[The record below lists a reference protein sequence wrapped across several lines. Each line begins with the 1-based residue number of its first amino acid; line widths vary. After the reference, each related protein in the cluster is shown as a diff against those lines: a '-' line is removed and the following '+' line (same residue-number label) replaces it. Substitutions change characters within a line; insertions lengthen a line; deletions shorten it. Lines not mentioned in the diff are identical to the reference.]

1 MQAYLF
7 DDFKLEIDERATGPG
22 HCWHGRYRDG
32 IPAKLT
38 SDLERFFYKLTL
50 GYENPVVL
58 DIGANDGVFSLI
70 AAINQHI
77 RCFAFEPAPSNYDIL
92 QRNIALNNLEGRVK
106 TFQLALADKKGTA
119 VLKVPSSGKN
129 DGLACI
135 GSPLRFEN
143 WVECEVPVSTV
154 DDFLK
159 DYGLDRVDLVKID
172 TEGCELLVLK
182 GAQEL
187 IRRCHPNILLEYWEP
202 NTKQFGYRPE
212 EITKLLASLGYKHT
226 MVGHEDRYF
235 YMPKVAPV
243 VKPTFGTANIK
254 TSPRRNSEPADIR
267 RCVDIAPRKLS
278 PTLET
283 FCTSNEIDSVNEVG
297 EWIEQLASSQKRL
310 YYRDQSV
317 KSLSALVNLVYC
329 HKPDKIVELGT
340 LSGLSL
346 RAWLLAKNN
355 AQIDAEIIA
364 VDLSFKPLLDSCAV
378 VPLELS
384 KVKLLEQDILKTDFS
399 RLWSKEDRVILYVDV
414 HDTPIAPIMAHIL
427 KNALSALPRGS
438 VVAVDDL
445 WYRNE
450 PVSDGSV
457 SKFLKEVA
465 ANEVDSLGCFD
476 GYYAPYWKGGFF
488 IGFPEVAPLMEWVN
502 RNKIDLIFE
511 PGNKVVMFECPAS
524 PGNAAGTDFSLEA
537 FNRLT
542 GNLHHNPVDQ
552 ISVYEEKDVSAG
564 QEAAAL
570 CRRGIEFF
578 AVGRVQEALD
588 CFNRAI
594 GLTSNI
600 SGALCAI
607 GICLVRLGRF
617 DLAVK
622 ALESEVNGKCAHPN
636 AQILY
641 KDIKK
646 YIAKEQGHISKQAQ
660 QRQLKG
666 LTIFAMP
673 KCFTGAF
680 AAIQRNAVGSWMQ
693 LRPRPEIILLGD
705 DDGVADFALRY
716 GFKHIPSVQRNE
728 FGTPL
733 LDDLFLKAQAAASN
747 EICVYVNSDIILM
760 DDFAEALESVARRFG
775 QFLMVGRRWDLDM
788 SEEIDFYA
796 EDWEQR
802 LIERVRREG
811 IYHAP
816 TGIDYFAFKK
826 GLWPAIPPLALGR
839 GMWDNWLVREPLLA
853 GQPVVDASNKVT
865 IIHQNHGHSH
875 ISGGKEGASFNI
887 ELQRNLD
894 LTGNDTSLAYT
905 SHAAWELTPNGI
917 ALRPISEFLKENN
930 FSAALKCIESAYQQ
944 APDIVKEQFEALRLQ
959 VDPDCLS
966 RLLPVAR
973 RELILGSA
981 KNVAKLLLNSLET
994 ENRSAAEEFF
1004 RKGFQ
1009 YLNDGNGSEAVKHL
1023 ERAAMNCTT
1032 LPNLYYAL
1040 AAAYAQLG
1048 DIFSAKRACQVE
1060 LSLQPDNRGAAGLL
1074 ERIDQAANE
1083 YRQSLIG

>member
-7 DDFKLEIDERATGPG
+7 DDFRVEIDERATVPG
-22 HCWHGRYRDG
+22 HCWHGQYRDG
-32 IPAKLT
+32 IPVKLT

-159 DYGLDRVDLVKID
+159 EYGLDRVDLVKID

-310 YYRDQSV
+310 YYR
-317 KSLSALVNLVYC
+317 L
-329 HKPDKIVELGT
+329 
-340 LSGLSL
+340 
-346 RAWLLAKNN
+346 
-355 AQIDAEIIA
+355 
-364 VDLSFKPLLDSCAV
+364 
-378 VPLELS
+378 
-384 KVKLLEQDILKTDFS
+384 
-399 RLWSKEDRVILYVDV
+399 
-414 HDTPIAPIMAHIL
+414 
-427 KNALSALPRGS
+427 
-438 VVAVDDL
+438 
-445 WYRNE
+445 
-450 PVSDGSV
+450 
-457 SKFLKEVA
+457 
-465 ANEVDSLGCFD
+465 
-476 GYYAPYWKGGFF
+476 
-488 IGFPEVAPLMEWVN
+488 
-502 RNKIDLIFE
+502 
-511 PGNKVVMFECPAS
+511 
-524 PGNAAGTDFSLEA
+524 
-537 FNRLT
+537 
-542 GNLHHNPVDQ
+542 
-552 ISVYEEKDVSAG
+552 
-564 QEAAAL
+564 
-570 CRRGIEFF
+570 
-578 AVGRVQEALD
+578 
-588 CFNRAI
+588 
-594 GLTSNI
+594 
-600 SGALCAI
+600 
-607 GICLVRLGRF
+607 
-617 DLAVK
+617 
-622 ALESEVNGKCAHPN
+622 
-636 AQILY
+636 

-760 DDFAEALESVARRFG
+760 DDFAEALESVARRFD

-853 GQPVVDASNKVT
+853 GQPVVDASDKVT

-930 FSAALKCIESAYQQ
+930 FSTALKCIESAYQQ

-959 VDPDCLS
+959 VDRDCLS

-1009 YLNDGNGSEAVKHL
+1009 YLNDGNVSEAVKHL

>member
-7 DDFKLEIDERATGPG
+7 DDFRVEIDERATVPG
-22 HCWHGRYRDG
+22 HCWHGQYRDG
-32 IPAKLT
+32 IPVKLT

-58 DIGANDGVFSLI
+58 DIGANDGVFSLT
-70 AAINQHI
+70 AAVNQHI

-92 QRNIALNNLEGRVK
+92 QRNIALNNLEDRVK

-119 VLKVPSSGKN
+119 VLKVPSSGDE
-129 DGLACI
+129 DGFACL
-135 GSPLRFEN
+135 GNPLRFN
-143 WVECEVPVSTV
+143 DWVEFEVTVSTV
-154 DDFLK
+154 DDFVR
-159 DYGLDRVDLVKID
+159 DHGIENVDLIKID
-172 TEGCELLVLK
+172 TEGCELFVLK
-182 GAQEL
+182 GAERV
-187 IRRCHPNILLEYWEP
+187 IRKYRPGIFCECQDI
-202 NTKQFGYRPE
+202 NTAQFGYR
-212 EITKLLASLGYKHT
+212 A
-226 MVGHEDRYF
+226 
-235 YMPKVAPV
+235 
-243 VKPTFGTANIK
+243 
-254 TSPRRNSEPADIR
+254 
-267 RCVDIAPRKLS
+267 
-278 PTLET
+278 
-283 FCTSNEIDSVNEVG
+283 NEI
-297 EWIEQLASSQKRL
+297 
-310 YYRDQSV
+310 
-317 KSLSALVNLVYC
+317 
-329 HKPDKIVELGT
+329 
-340 LSGLSL
+340 
-346 RAWLLAKNN
+346 
-355 AQIDAEIIA
+355 
-364 VDLSFKPLLDSCAV
+364 
-378 VPLELS
+378 
-384 KVKLLEQDILKTDFS
+384 VKLLS
-399 RLWSKEDRVILYVDV
+399 SWGYCCVRVSPRDLYFYNPTESNCGKPKVIDLV
-414 HDTPIAPIMAHIL
+414 
-427 KNALSALPRGS
+427 SS
-438 VVAVDDL
+438 VVSSRPKVELSLTDSAAHFESAKTTKKSL
-445 WYRNE
+445 PSNRR
-450 PVSDGSV
+450 GCRSV
-457 SKFLKEVA
+457 SISPKVGADSGRL
-465 ANEVDSLGCFD
+465 NE
-476 GYYAPYWKGGFF
+476 
-488 IGFPEVAPLMEWVN
+488 
-502 RNKIDLIFE
+502 
-511 PGNKVVMFECPAS
+511 
-524 PGNAAGTDFSLEA
+524 
-537 FNRLT
+537 
-542 GNLHHNPVDQ
+542 
-552 ISVYEEKDVSAG
+552 
-564 QEAAAL
+564 
-570 CRRGIEFF
+570 
-578 AVGRVQEALD
+578 
-588 CFNRAI
+588 
-594 GLTSNI
+594 
-600 SGALCAI
+600 
-607 GICLVRLGRF
+607 
-617 DLAVK
+617 
-622 ALESEVNGKCAHPN
+622 
-636 AQILY
+636 
-641 KDIKK
+641 
-646 YIAKEQGHISKQAQ
+646 AKSQ
-660 QRQLKG
+660 QV
-666 LTIFAMP
+666 TIFAMP
-673 KCFTGAF
+673 KSFTGAF

-747 EICVYVNSDIILM
+747 EICVYVNSNIILM
-760 DDFAEALESVARRFG
+760 DDFAEALESVARRFDH
-775 QFLMVGRRWDLDM
+775 FLMVGRRWDLDM

-796 EDWEQR
+796 EDWGQR

-853 GQPVVDASNKVT
+853 GQPVVDASDKVT

-917 ALRPISEFLKENN
+917 ALRPISEFLKENK
-930 FSAALKCIESAYQQ
+930 FSTALKCIESAYQQ

-1060 LSLQPDNRGAAGLL
+1060 LSLKPDNRGAAGLL

>member
-7 DDFKLEIDERATGPG
+7 DDFRVEIDERATVPG
-22 HCWHGRYRDG
+22 HCWHGQYRDG
-32 IPAKLT
+32 IPVKLT

-77 RCFAFEPAPSNYDIL
+77 RCFAFEPAPSTYEIL
-92 QRNIALNNLEGRVK
+92 RRNVALNNLEDRVK

-119 VLKVPSSGKN
+119 VLKVPSSGDE
-129 DGLACI
+129 DGFACL
-135 GSPLRFEN
+135 GNPLRFN
-143 WVECEVPVSTV
+143 DWVEFEVPVSTV
-154 DDFLK
+154 DDFVR
-159 DYGLDRVDLVKID
+159 DHGIENVDLIKID
-172 TEGCELLVLK
+172 TEGCELFVLK
-182 GAQEL
+182 GAERV
-187 IRRCHPNILLEYWEP
+187 IRKYRPGIFCECQDI
-202 NTKQFGYRPE
+202 NTAQFGYRAN
-212 EITKLLASLGYKHT
+212 EIVKLLSSWGYCCVRGSPGDLYFYHPTESNCGKPKVIDLESSVVSSRPKVEVSLIDSAAHFESAKTTKKSLMKTAFVKQVLDVVGPWSSVRWESTTPLGLFDIWPGKATLWETTCLLKADWYIIPQQLDTEYTKDSVLRYPGRRQLLIDNTSNVVNVEAVPFEEYDIVISVDPILSVPKHSRTLFAYYVAEHWDQLYKQSLKKPVGNYDLFLAHMLDASQTVDYLPQSISFPYLRDSDTMRAVFGDKGKEESVWIDWRTLSVLGSGDIEDKIAETVATTVEERLGIPVRYKSDYLQIPYGISEPPRWGDAACYLREMARSKYCVSVGRDSGAGQGLCDAASLGCICIGEFNKPFHRIVCHPT
-226 MVGHEDRYF
+226 CLCADMTEMLPRLRRIIESPELQKQVSVWQDEQLREYF
-235 YMPKVAPV
+235 
-243 VKPTFGTANIK
+243 VKKPLSLLKDASGIKAK
-254 TSPRRNSEPADIR
+254 TSLP
-267 RCVDIAPRKLS
+267 
-278 PTLET
+278 
-283 FCTSNEIDSVNEVG
+283 SN
-297 EWIEQLASSQKRL
+297 KRGC
-310 YYRDQSV
+310 R
-317 KSLSALVNLVYC
+317 
-329 HKPDKIVELGT
+329 
-340 LSGLSL
+340 
-346 RAWLLAKNN
+346 
-355 AQIDAEIIA
+355 
-364 VDLSFKPLLDSCAV
+364 
-378 VPLELS
+378 
-384 KVKLLEQDILKTDFS
+384 
-399 RLWSKEDRVILYVDV
+399 
-414 HDTPIAPIMAHIL
+414 
-427 KNALSALPRGS
+427 
-438 VVAVDDL
+438 
-445 WYRNE
+445 
-450 PVSDGSV
+450 SV
-457 SKFLKEVA
+457 SISPKAGADSGQL
-465 ANEVDSLGCFD
+465 NE
-476 GYYAPYWKGGFF
+476 
-488 IGFPEVAPLMEWVN
+488 
-502 RNKIDLIFE
+502 
-511 PGNKVVMFECPAS
+511 
-524 PGNAAGTDFSLEA
+524 
-537 FNRLT
+537 
-542 GNLHHNPVDQ
+542 
-552 ISVYEEKDVSAG
+552 
-564 QEAAAL
+564 
-570 CRRGIEFF
+570 
-578 AVGRVQEALD
+578 
-588 CFNRAI
+588 
-594 GLTSNI
+594 
-600 SGALCAI
+600 
-607 GICLVRLGRF
+607 
-617 DLAVK
+617 
-622 ALESEVNGKCAHPN
+622 
-636 AQILY
+636 
-641 KDIKK
+641 
-646 YIAKEQGHISKQAQ
+646 AKSQ
-660 QRQLKG
+660 QV
-666 LTIFAMP
+666 TIFAMP

-760 DDFAEALESVARRFG
+760 DDFAEALESVARRFDH
-775 QFLMVGRRWDLDM
+775 FLMVGRRWDLDM

-853 GQPVVDASNKVT
+853 GQPVVDASDKVT

-917 ALRPISEFLKENN
+917 ALRPISEFLKENK

-1009 YLNDGNGSEAVKHL
+1009 YLNDGNVSEAVKHL
-1023 ERAAMNCTT
+1023 ERAAMKCTT

-1060 LSLQPDNRGAAGLL
+1060 LSLKPDNRGAAGLL
-1074 ERIDQAANE
+1074 ERIDQAADE